1 MMYMPDYHS
10 SRYVAVGLIPTFRL
24 WDNLYLR
31 TAFYTMYRRA
41 EAGVTDNWQYIADL
55 SIMYRTIVGPVSLS
69 VAKYGLK
76 NGNNLYMSI
85 NFGYPLFAPKG
96 TFY

>member
-1 MMYMPDYHS
+1 M
-10 SRYVAVGLIPTFRL
+10 PTFRL
-24 WDNLYLR
+24 WNHLYLR
-31 TAFYTMYRRA
+31 TSFYAMYRRA
-41 EAGVTDNWQYIADL
+41 EMGINDNMQYIADL
-55 SIMYRTIVGPVSLS
+55 SVIYRTLIGPVSLS
-69 VAKYGLK
+69 VTKYGLK

>member
-1 MMYMPDYHS
+1 MPDYHS
-10 SRYVAVGLIPTFRL
+10 SRYVAAGLIPTFRL

-41 EAGVTDNWQYIADL
+41 EAGVTDNWQYIADI
-55 SIMYRTIVGPVSLS
+55 SVMYRTIVGPVSLS
-69 VAKYGLK
+69 LAKYGLK
-76 NGNNLYMSI
+76 NGNNMYLSI